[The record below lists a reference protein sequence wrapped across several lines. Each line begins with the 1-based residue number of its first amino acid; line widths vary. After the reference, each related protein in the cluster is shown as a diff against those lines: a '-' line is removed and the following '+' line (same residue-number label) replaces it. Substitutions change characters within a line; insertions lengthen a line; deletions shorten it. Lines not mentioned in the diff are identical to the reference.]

1 MFGLQTFRKPVFSHV
16 VRALAAFAISVSL
29 ADCAGS
35 SAGSLPATASNG
47 GSLLNPTT
55 TQTTNEKTR
64 YGHVFVVLL
73 ENKNESVTYSSTGPA
88 YLNNVV
94 KPAGVFVPG
103 YYGTGHASLD
113 NYISLISGQAPN
125 VLTTADC
132 PYYLNFVN
140 TTTLA
145 YGQAAGSGCVF
156 PTNVPN
162 IADQFR
168 AANIPW
174 RGYMEDMG
182 NDPTREAGACGHPAL
197 NAQDL
202 TQEAEGP
209 SAANN
214 MLSDQYA
221 TRHNP
226 FMYFHSI
233 IDDQAYCQEHVVNAS
248 QLPID
253 LQSVATTPNYVFY
266 TPNLCNDGH
275 DSGCVSGQP
284 GNYTGINTE
293 MQYLVPLITGS
304 PAFKQ
309 DGLLVIIF
317 DEADTSDTSSCCG
330 EMPGPLDPDPGE
342 EGGTGGGQVGAVF
355 LSPFIAPGTTSTSA
369 YNHYS
374 LLASIEDIFGFS
386 HIGYATQTFA
396 ASIPTDPTVN
406 TADARH
412 RTDVYRLVTK
422 GR

>member
-1 MFGLQTFRKPVFSHV
+1 MSFSQAF
-16 VRALAAFAISVSL
+16 RALSL
-29 ADCAGS
+29 FFVASLVACS
-35 SAGSLPATASNG
+35 SSPVASGLPATASAG
-47 GSLLNPTT
+47 GSLVNPASTFV
-55 TQTTNEKTR
+55 TNPKSK

-73 ENKNESVTYSSTGPA
+73 ENKNESVTYSAAGPA
-88 YLNNVV
+88 YLNDTV
-94 KPAGVFVPG
+94 KPAGVFVPN

-113 NYISLISGQAPN
+113 NYISLVSGQAPN

-140 TTTLA
+140 TTTST
-145 YGQAAGSGCVF
+145 YGQAVGSGCVF
-156 PTNVPN
+156 PANVPN
-162 IADQFR
+162 VADQFR

-182 NDPTREAGACGHPAL
+182 NDPTREAAACGHPAL

-202 TQEAEGP
+202 TQSAEGP
-209 SAANN
+209 SAANDQ
-214 MLSDQYA
+214 MSDQYA
-221 TRHNP
+221 TRHDP
-226 FMYFHSI
+226 FMYFHSV
-233 IDDQAYCQEHVVNAS
+233 IDDVTYCQQHVVNSSLLA
-248 QLPID
+248 QD
-253 LQSVATTPNYVFY
+253 LRSVATTPNFVFY

-293 MQYLVPLITGS
+293 MQSLVPLITGS

-309 DGLLVIIF
+309 DGLLIIIF
-317 DEADTSDTSSCCG
+317 DEADTSDTTSCCG

-355 LSPFIAPGTTSTSA
+355 LSPFIAPGTTSTSS

-374 LLASIEDIFGFS
+374 LLASVEDIFGFS

-396 ASIPTDPTVN
+396 SSIPTDPTIN
-406 TADARH
+406 TAGGKK
-412 RTDVYRLVTK
+412 TDVYGLVTK

>member
-1 MFGLQTFRKPVFSHV
+1 
-16 VRALAAFAISVSL
+16 
-29 ADCAGS
+29 
-35 SAGSLPATASNG
+35 
-47 GSLLNPTT
+47 
-55 TQTTNEKTR
+55 
-64 YGHVFVVLL
+64 
-73 ENKNESVTYSSTGPA
+73 
-88 YLNNVV
+88 
-94 KPAGVFVPG
+94 
-103 YYGTGHASLD
+103 
-113 NYISLISGQAPN
+113 
-125 VLTTADC
+125 
-132 PYYLNFVN
+132 
-140 TTTLA
+140 
-145 YGQAAGSGCVF
+145 
-156 PTNVPN
+156 
-162 IADQFR
+162 
-168 AANIPW
+168 
-174 RGYMEDMG
+174 
-182 NDPTREAGACGHPAL
+182 
-197 NAQDL
+197 
-202 TQEAEGP
+202 
-209 SAANN
+209 
-214 MLSDQYA
+214 
-221 TRHNP
+221 
-226 FMYFHSI
+226 MYFHSI

>member
-1 MFGLQTFRKPVFSHV
+1 MFKHFLRGIATLSVA
-16 VRALAAFAISVSL
+16 ALL
-29 ADCAGS
+29 ADCSGSAG
-35 SAGSLPATASNG
+35 GSLPATASNG
-47 GSLLNPTT
+47 GSLLNPST
-55 TQTTNEKTR
+55 TQSTNEKTK

-73 ENKNESVTYSSTGPA
+73 ENKDESVTYSSSGPA

-94 KPAGVFVPG
+94 KPAGVFVPN

-113 NYISLISGQAPN
+113 NYISLVSAQAPN

-140 TTTLA
+140 TETLS

-182 NDPTREAGACGHPAL
+182 NDPTREAATCGHPAL

-202 TQEAEGP
+202 TQDAEGP
-209 SAANN
+209 NAANN
-214 MLSDQYA
+214 NLGDQYA

-233 IDDQAYCQEHVVNAS
+233 IDDEAYCQQHVVNAS
-248 QLPID
+248 LLPQD
-253 LQSVATTPNYVFY
+253 LQSVQTTPNYVFY

-275 DSGCVSGQP
+275 DSGCVAPARDGTTN
-284 GNYTGINTE
+284 GNYDGINGE

-309 DGLLVIIF
+309 DGILIIIF

-355 LSPFIAPGTTSTSA
+355 LSPFIKPGTTSTSS

-396 ASIPTDPTVN
+396 SSIPTDPTVN

-412 RTDVYRLVTK
+412 RTDVYSLVTK